1 MSVVKEVIES
11 LQNLLT
17 PKLGEISGQLQGI
30 ISRLDVVDRHLDR
43 VESRQDKDC
52 ASLLDEI
59 RKAKTEIQM
68 MLEVKE
74 RREKPADRDRIIQQ
88 LQKTLP
94 AQAEQ

>member
-30 ISRLDVVDRHLDR
+30 ISRLDVVDKRLDR
-43 VESRQDKDC
+43 MESRQDKDY

-59 RKAKTEIQM
+59 RKAKTEILM

-74 RREKPADRDRIIQQ
+74 LREKLADRDRIIQQ